1 MFQKGKGAAL
11 LVGLVTLILL
21 ALSGCQKGAD
31 AKSGQGMRVVTSFY
45 PIYALTK
52 EVSGDL
58 NDVRMI
64 QSGAGI
70 HSFEPSAS
78 DLAAIEGADLFIYH
92 SPTLEG
98 WAKNIQ
104 GKDVVEASAGLDLQK
119 VPGLEDMPLEEG
131 MDQAKLY
138 DPHSWLDP
146 ILAGQEAQNIAKA
159 LSERDPANRATY
171 QANADKFQAQA
182 EALVE
187 KYQPKFKA
195 AKQKTFVTQHTAF
208 SYLAQRFGLKQ
219 LGIAGISPDAEPSPQ
234 QLAEIK
240 EFIDRYQVETI
251 FTEEKASPKLA
262 QVLAEETGAEIKTL
276 RPLEADPQNDLTFL
290 ENLEADLKILLEEL
304 E

>member
-1 MFQKGKGAAL
+1 MFRKGKGAAL
-11 LVGLVTLILL
+11 LVGLVTLVFL
-21 ALSGCQKGAD
+21 ALSGCQKATD
-31 AKSGQGMRVVTSFY
+31 AESGQGMRVVTSFY
-45 PIYALTK
+45 PNYALTK

-78 DLAAIEGADLFIYH
+78 DLAAIEESDLFIYH
-92 SPTLEG
+92 SSTLEG

-104 GKDVVEASAGLDLQK
+104 GKDVVEASDGLDLQK
-119 VPGLEDMPLEEG
+119 VTGLEDMPTADG
-131 MDQAKLY
+131 MDEAKLY

-159 LSERDPANRATY
+159 LSERDPANQATY
-171 QANADKFQAQA
+171 QANADKFQAEA
-182 EALVE
+182 EALV
-187 KYQPKFKA
+187 KAYQPKFKA
-195 AKQKTFVTQHTAF
+195 AEQKTFVTQHTAF

-234 QLAEIK
+234 QLSEIK
-240 EFIDRYQVETI
+240 EFIDRYQVGTI

-276 RPLEADPQNDLTFL
+276 RPLEADPENNLTFL
-290 ENLEADLKILLEEL
+290 ENLEADLKTLLEEL

>member
-1 MFQKGKGAAL
+1 MYRKRWASRVWLGL
-11 LVGLVTLILL
+11 LALILL
-21 ALSGCQKGAD
+21 FVSGCQKPAET
-31 AKSGQGMRVVTSFY
+31 KTGQGLQVVTSFY

-70 HSFEPSAS
+70 HSFEPSAN
-78 DLAAIEGADLFIYH
+78 DLAAIERSDLFIYH
-92 SPTLEG
+92 SSTLEG

-119 VPGLEDMPLEEG
+119 VPGLEDMPTGDGVDE
-131 MDQAKLY
+131 AKLY

-159 LSERDPANRATY
+159 LSERDPANQATY
-171 QANADKFQAQA
+171 QANADKFQAEA
-182 EALVE
+182 EDLV
-187 KYQPKFKA
+187 KAYQPKFKA

-234 QLAEIK
+234 QLSEIK
-240 EFIDRYQVETI
+240 EFIDRYQVKTI

-276 RPLEADPQNDLTFL
+276 RPLEADPENDLSFL
-290 ENLEADLKILLEEL
+290 ENLEADLKTLLEEL